1 MIRKSIIAA
10 AFGIVTFGATA
21 MAANAASVT
30 VNVGNLD
37 AKAAHAKIVEAAGE
51 ACRQEVNMNSP
62 LEAHYSLPACIADT
76 TEAAEAE
83 LAARHKTLAK
93 L

>member
-10 AFGIVTFGATA
+10 AFGLVTFGALS
-21 MAANAASVT
+21 ANAASVT

-37 AKAAHAKIVEAAGE
+37 AKAAHAKIVEAAAQ
-51 ACRQEVNMNSP
+51 ACREEFNAASP
-62 LEAHYSLPACIADT
+62 LEAHYGLSACIADT
-76 TEAAEAE
+76 TEAAEAQ